1 VAQQIL
7 SDSSMTAFDVVSVS
21 IRQATVDDRLLGRV
35 SASYH
40 VLAMAAMLVGT
51 AVGGIVAETLGLRA
65 ALVVAALG
73 GFGAVLI
80 LWFSKIRG
88 MVEVPGGLRPPTE
101 PVIAGEDV
109 PLAE

>member
-1 VAQQIL
+1 
-7 SDSSMTAFDVVSVS
+7 MTAFDVVSVS

-51 AVGGIVAETLGLRA
+51 AVGGLVAETLGLRA
-65 ALVVAALG
+65 ALFVAALG
-73 GFGAVLI
+73 GVRGGPDPVVLGDPRHGRGA
-80 LWFSKIRG
+80 G
-88 MVEVPGGLRPPTE
+88 RPAPADRAII
-101 PVIAGEDV
+101 PGEDL